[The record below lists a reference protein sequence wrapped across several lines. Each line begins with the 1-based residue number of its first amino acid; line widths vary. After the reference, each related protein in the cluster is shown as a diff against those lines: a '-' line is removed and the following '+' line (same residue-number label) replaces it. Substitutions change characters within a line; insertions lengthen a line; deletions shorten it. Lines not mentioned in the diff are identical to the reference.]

1 MRSTTFLGLALAAM
15 FMAGNALSAASVADP
30 LAGLRF
36 ADGKSHS
43 GDDYRTQS
51 LFVVYFCAH

>member
-15 FMAGNALSAASVADP
+15 FMAGNALTAADP

-51 LFVVYFCAH
+51 LFVVYFCSH